1 MKKTVGICLLAS
13 FFVLYTFGLYLLWK
27 PKEEPLQKAK
37 RMPYESEIAY
47 EEGAPTEDLLME
59 STLKESMLK
68 ESTLKESMNIQQP
81 YVFLVSEQ
89 DGVLVVYEADGET
102 VLFETNVRV
111 QNLDAELQEKV
122 KEGLPFVNE
131 HDLYDFLESYSS

>member
-37 RMPYESEIAY
+37 RMPYESGMPYEFGMPSASEIAY
-47 EEGAPTEDLLME
+47 EEGVSTEDLL
-59 STLKESMLK
+59 KESM
-68 ESTLKESMNIQQP
+68 MIQQP
-81 YVFLVSEQ
+81 YAYLVLEQ

-102 VLFETNVRV
+102 VLFETNIRV

-122 KEGLPFVNE
+122 EEGLPFVNE
-131 HDLYDFLESYSS
+131 QELYDFLESYSS

>member
-1 MKKTVGICLLAS
+1 MMKKTVGICLLAS

-37 RMPYESEIAY
+37 RMPYESGMPYESEIAY
-47 EEGAPTEDLLME
+47 EEGASTEDL
-59 STLKESMLK
+59 
-68 ESTLKESMNIQQP
+68 LKESMNIQQP
-81 YVFLVSEQ
+81 YAFLVLEQ

-102 VLFETNVRV
+102 MLFETNVRV

>member
-37 RMPYESEIAY
+37 RMPFASEIAY
-47 EEGAPTEDLLME
+47 EEGASTEDLLME
-59 STLKESMLK
+59 STLKESMI
-68 ESTLKESMNIQQP
+68 IQQP
-81 YVFLVSEQ
+81 YAYLVLEQ

-131 HDLYDFLESYSS
+131 QELFDFLESYSS

>member
-1 MKKTVGICLLAS
+1 MMKKTVGICLLAS

-37 RMPYESEIAY
+37 RMPYEFDMQSASEIAY
-47 EEGAPTEDLLME
+47 EEGASTEDLLME
-59 STLKESMLK
+59 N
-68 ESTLKESMNIQQP
+68 TLKESMNIQQP
-81 YVFLVSEQ
+81 YAFLVIEQ

-111 QNLDAELQEKV
+111 QNLDVELQEKV

-131 HDLYDFLESYSS
+131 QDLYDFLESYSS